1 MTDRLGVALMLSAM
15 LVVASTPSSAE
26 TYRWIDEQGNVNYSD
41 RPPQP
46 REIRTPTPEA
56 KPTLDPRTPDAKAR
70 EIRAPQVKAPAAKMR
85 EVKASD
91 VKAPAPKVSEATT
104 PDLKPLDAARL
115 ELKTQPE
122 SRGIDAQS
130 PPRARE
136 AKATIPPLPLPKSGP
151 TKIDELL
158 ELSGARA
165 QLVGLVAR
173 VAADLRPPPG
183 QMSAADMATIDRTLA
198 QSLRHEA
205 VYGAVRDAFL
215 SQVDRPN
222 LETTAAWLRT
232 QVGRKIIALEIASS
246 QPGAEQKVA
255 EYTAVVKA
263 NPPTARRL
271 ELLQRLDWVTGA
283 NETSADLVAAI
294 ARGLSTAVSAAG
306 PPESRLRPGQIE
318 DRAAQV
324 RARANETL
332 REVRTMS
339 MLYTYQTLED
349 DELSEYVRFSGTD
362 AGRWYNTAMRKALV
376 GAIGK
381 AVEQTVTE
389 LVRAVPLDRW
399 ARAAMPAPQPVK

>member
-1 MTDRLGVALMLSAM
+1 MLGAVLL
-15 LVVASTPSSAE
+15 LASPVRAAAE
-26 TYRWIDEQGNVNYSD
+26 TYRWVDDQGNVMYSN

-46 REIRTPTPEA
+46 REIRPPAPETKPALEPKASEMRAPDLRTPEA
-56 KPTLDPRTPDAKAR
+56 TKPPEVKTPEVAKPDVKPPEPAKLEMKVPASLDPQA
-70 EIRAPQVKAPAAKMR
+70 
-85 EVKASD
+85 
-91 VKAPAPKVSEATT
+91 
-104 PDLKPLDAARL
+104 
-115 ELKTQPE
+115 
-122 SRGIDAQS
+122 
-130 PPRARE
+130 PPRPRD
-136 AKATIPPLPLPKSGP
+136 AKATIPPVAPPKTGP

-165 QLVGLVAR
+165 QLVGLVTR
-173 VAADLRPPPG
+173 VAADLRPQPG
-183 QMSAADMATIDRTLA
+183 QMSTADMATIDRVLA
-198 QSLRHEA
+198 QSLRHET

-215 SQVDRPN
+215 RLVDRPS
-222 LETTAAWLRT
+222 LEATAAWMRT
-232 QVGRKIIALEIASS
+232 PVGRKIIGLEIESS

-255 EYTAVVKA
+255 EYTAVLKT
-263 NPPTARRL
+263 NPPAARRL

-294 ARGLSTAVSAAG
+294 ARGLSAAVSAAG
-306 PPESRLRPGQIE
+306 PAESRLRPGQIE

-324 RARANETL
+324 RARATETL

-381 AVEQTVTE
+381 AVEQTVTD
-389 LVRAVPLDRW
+389 LVRAVPLERW
-399 ARAAMPAPQPVK
+399 ARAAMSAPQPVK

>member
-1 MTDRLGVALMLSAM
+1 MTDRVGAVLMLSAM
-15 LVVASTPSSAE
+15 LVVASTPSAAE
-26 TYRWIDEQGNVNYSD
+26 TYRWVDEQGNVNYSG

-46 REIRTPTPEA
+46 REIRTPTPA
-56 KPTLDPRTPDAKAR
+56 ATLDPRTPDAKAQ
-70 EIRAPQVKAPAAKMR
+70 EIKAPEVKAPAAKIP
-85 EVKASD
+85 EVKA
-91 VKAPAPKVSEATT
+91 PKVPEATT
-104 PDLKPLDAARL
+104 QDLKPLDLTRP
-115 ELKTQPE
+115 EMKTQPE

-173 VAADLRPPPG
+173 VAADLRPAPG
-183 QMSAADMATIDRTLA
+183 QMSVADMATIDRILA
-198 QSLRHEA
+198 QSLRYEA

-215 SQVDRPN
+215 PHVDRPS

-232 QVGRKIIALEIASS
+232 PVGRKIIALEIVSS

-263 NPPTARRL
+263 NPPPARRL

-283 NETSADLVAAI
+283 NETPADLVAAI

-381 AVEQTVTE
+381 AVEKTVTG

>member
-1 MTDRLGVALMLSAM
+1 MTDRRGVILMLSAM
-15 LVVASTPSSAE
+15 LVVASTPSAAE

-56 KPTLDPRTPDAKAR
+56 KPSFDPKTPDAKTQ
-70 EIRAPQVKAPAAKMR
+70 EIKAPELKAPAAKIP
-85 EVKASD
+85 EI
-91 VKAPAPKVSEATT
+91 KAPAPKVPEATT
-104 PDLKPLDAARL
+104 PDLKPLDVTRP
-115 ELKTQPE
+115 EMKTQPE
-122 SRGIDAQS
+122 SRGVEAQS
-130 PPRARE
+130 PPRARD

-165 QLVGLVAR
+165 QLVGLVTR
-173 VAADLRPPPG
+173 VAADLRPAPG
-183 QMSAADMATIDRTLA
+183 QMSAADLATIDRILA
-198 QSLRHEA
+198 QSLRNEA

-215 SQVDRPN
+215 PQVDRPS

-232 QVGRKIIALEIASS
+232 QVGRKIIGLEIASS
-246 QPGAEQKVA
+246 QPGAEQRVA
-255 EYTAVVKA
+255 EYTAMVKA
-263 NPPTARRL
+263 NPPSARRL

-283 NETSADLVAAI
+283 NETSADLLAAI

-318 DRAAQV
+318 DRAAQA